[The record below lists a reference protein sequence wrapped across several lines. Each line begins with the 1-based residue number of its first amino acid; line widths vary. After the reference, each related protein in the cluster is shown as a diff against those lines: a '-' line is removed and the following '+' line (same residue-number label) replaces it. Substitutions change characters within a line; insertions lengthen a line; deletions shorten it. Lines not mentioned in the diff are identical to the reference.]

1 MHKSLYSQSSGME
14 MKFYCCVMVDPAS
27 TKSSDISLADLRKP
41 LQDLQVAEIWYEYVQ
56 IEETYKKLN

>member
-1 MHKSLYSQSSGME
+1 ME
-14 MKFYCCVMVDPAS
+14 MKFYCCVIVDPAS

-41 LQDLQVAEIWYEYVQ
+41 LQDLQVEEIWYEYVQ